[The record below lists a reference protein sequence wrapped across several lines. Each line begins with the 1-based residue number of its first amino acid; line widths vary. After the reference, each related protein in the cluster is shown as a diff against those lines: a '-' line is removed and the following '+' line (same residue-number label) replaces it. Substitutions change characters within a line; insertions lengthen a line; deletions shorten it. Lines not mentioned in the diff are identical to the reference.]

1 MNYLLDSFYKLPI
14 IQIGVYNFILK
25 IIPTSFK
32 FQPF

>member
-14 IQIGVYNFILK
+14 IQIGVYIEDNSYI
-25 IIPTSFK
+25 